1 MFGDS
6 LSTVRDE
13 MNESFEMASYIFPYF
28 WLKCKE
34 IYNIDIVTS
43 DKGKVELT
51 AERRKGN
58 HNQIHHHQQPI
69 LGDDF
74 FPEKFCRQFIIHFI
88 F

>member
-1 MFGDS
+1 MWDDNILDMKKMFGDS

-58 HNQIHHHQQPI
+58 HNQILPAANP
-69 LGDDF
+69 G
-74 FPEKFCRQFIIHFI
+74 R
-88 F
+88 